1 MNNENTNI
9 ADILRDCPIGT
20 KLYTPVFGH
29 IKLLYVD
36 DAKKYPIGVTC
47 DTCYAR
53 GFLSDG
59 RLSDEVGAECCLFP
73 SKKMRDWSKFFKRG
87 DIVSNVHDM
96 MYAIFDRWENDQYTR
111 FHATYVWEN
120 VNGGHFYE
128 DTDHD
133 TAIYQKSMPDLTEAV
148 IKRFE
153 EHYGGKYNPD
163 TLRVESAKPEC
174 AFKPFDKVLVYVDKH
189 WTADIYSHKYGKEY
203 MCIGGLYD
211 QCIPYEGNE
220 HLLGTSKDK

>member
-1 MNNENTNI
+1 MNENTNI

-20 KLYTPVFGH
+20 RLYSPIFGDVT
-29 IKLLYVD
+29 LRYVD
-36 DAKKYPIGVTC
+36 DTEKFPLGVSFAKDRV
-47 DTCYAR
+47 A
-53 GFLSDG
+53 GFMADG
-59 RLSDEVGAECCLFP
+59 KHVNVPGAECCLFP
-73 SKKMRDWSKFFKRG
+73 SRKMRDWSKFFKRG

-120 VNGGHFYE
+120 VGSGHFYE

-153 EHYGGKYNPD
+153 EHYQGKYNPG
-163 TLRVESAKPEC
+163 TLRVESAKSEY
-174 AFKPFDKVLVYVDKH
+174 AFKPFDKVLVCVDRH
-189 WTADIYSHKYGKEY
+189 WTADIYSHKDGEKY

>member
-1 MNNENTNI
+1 MNNENINI
-9 ADILRDCPIGT
+9 ADILRDCPKGT
-20 KLYTPVFGH
+20 KLYSPLFGEC
-29 IKLLYVD
+29 IFVEVWD
-36 DAKKYPIGVTC
+36 QGMYPIRA
-47 DTCYAR
+47 YQ
-53 GFLSDG
+53 DG
-59 RLSDEVGAECCLFP
+59 ILREFTEYGKYCFNFKGECTLFP
-73 SKKMRDWSKFFKRG
+73 SSSMRDWSKFFKRG
-87 DIVSNVHDM
+87 DIVSNVHDR
-96 MYAIFDRWENDQYTR
+96 MYAIFDRWGNDQYTR

-133 TAIYQKSMPDLTEAV
+133 TAIYQKSMPDLTEAI

-153 EHYGGKYNPD
+153 EHYQGKYNPD
-163 TLRVESAKPEC
+163 TLQVDHAKPEY
-174 AFKPFDKVLVYVDKH
+174 AFKPFDKVLVCVDRH
-189 WTADIYSHKYGKEY
+189 WTADIYSHKDGEKY